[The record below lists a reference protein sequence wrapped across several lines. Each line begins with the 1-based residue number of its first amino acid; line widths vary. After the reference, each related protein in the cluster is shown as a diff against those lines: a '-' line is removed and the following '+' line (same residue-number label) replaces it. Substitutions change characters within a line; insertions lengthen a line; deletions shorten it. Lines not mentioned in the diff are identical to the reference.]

1 MVILRKK
8 SVLGIL
14 KFKQHISTQCSEV
27 VFQFV
32 RLRAN
37 VLHMESNYINI
48 KEIAEAKGLKST
60 RSLRLQLNKPNSP
73 YIAREVEVN
82 GGTSY
87 EILYSTLEPEIQEL
101 LRTGETKS
109 TALVPLNQPITFVA
123 ESAKLT
129 ALARV
134 DVVVALKE
142 YRKKF
147 KTKKEAD
154 AMFLDLYNSG
164 MFMPKVF
171 RYLGTISIGTLYRWV
186 KAFEKHETHESL
198 LPQYK
203 YSKQGEYNTILNDEM
218 KHIFLRFLLH
228 ENKFCVGKA
237 IKLSKEILYKKG
249 YKALPCDL
257 SFKRY
262 AENFRKNHYD
272 EWILKREGMKA
283 YHDKVEPYIER
294 DISKLEVGDVLVA
307 DGHVL
312 NFQIKNPFTGKPTR
326 ATLVGFLDWKST
338 ALVGYEIM
346 LEENTQNIASALRNA
361 ILNLGK
367 IPKFV
372 YLDNG
377 KAFRGKY
384 FIGRADFNEVGLKGI
399 YEKLGITT
407 VFANPYNARAK
418 VIERF
423 FLEMQESFEKLL
435 PSYIGT
441 SIENKPARL
450 RRNEKFHSE
459 IHTEFT
465 PTIQQT
471 IQMINSWLEYK
482 NSLPC
487 PNDRTRSI
495 KEMLD
500 SIERQKIN
508 PRELDDL
515 MMAQEIKTITSQG
528 IRFLKPDYYN
538 DALYGLRQ
546 KVIIKYSLFDLSYIN
561 VYTTSGKF
569 LCRADRITL
578 THPLAHYTGEIKD
591 IEDYKQKIQKQK
603 QLKNRTIKA
612 CKEFLNIEDL
622 EILECELENKEEIL
636 PSPIIPKLETKKE
649 KSEKYNPAVKPL
661 FKTSRERYEYLMEY
675 GCTSNDDRVW
685 LASYKESKEFEEYET
700 NIC

>member
-1 MVILRKK
+1 MND
-8 SVLGIL
+8 
-14 KFKQHISTQCSEV
+14 STMTDEK
-27 VFQFV
+27 
-32 RLRAN
+32 
-37 VLHMESNYINI
+37 YITI
-48 KEIAEAKGLKST
+48 KELAELKGVST
-60 RSLRLQLNKPNSP
+60 RAIRLSRGK
-73 YIAREVEVN
+73 YITRDIIVK
-82 GGTSY
+82 GGKSFEILLSSIEPELQDKYYSKIVPTY
-87 EILYSTLEPEIQEL
+87 EIKKLPAPTDFHKPD
-101 LRTGETKS
+101 K
-109 TALVPLNQPITFVA
+109 
-123 ESAKLT
+123 AKVI
-129 ALARV
+129 ALARL
-134 DVVVALKE
+134 DLLNLW
-142 YRKKF
+142 
-147 KTKKEAD
+147 KKERKNQQNKTQFD
-154 AMFLDLYNSG
+154 NDFLGAYNAQVLY
-164 MFMPKVF
+164 PEIYAK
-171 RYLGTISIGTLYRWV
+171 LGNVSIGTLQRW
-186 KAFEKHETHESL
+186 KRFIGNSNNYELLIPNYHYEDYSRTCLTEYEK
-198 LPQYK
+198 Q
-203 YSKQGEYNTILNDEM
+203 
-218 KHIFLRFLLH
+218 IFLKLLLH
-228 ENKFCVGKA
+228 PNKFSIGKA
-237 IKLSKEILYKKG
+237 ISLTQYVLKTQGAEYIPAAPTFRRFANWNKANYFDKWTLLRDGE
-249 YKALPCDL
+249 KALKEDVIPHI
-257 SFKRY
+257 K
-262 AENFRKNHYD
+262 
-272 EWILKREGMKA
+272 
-283 YHDKVEPYIER
+283 R
-294 DISKLEVGDVLVA
+294 DISKIEVGEVLVA
-307 DGHVL
+307 DGKRL
-312 NFQIKNPFTGKPTR
+312 NFQVINPFTGKPCR
-326 ATLVGFLDWKST
+326 ATLIGFLDWKST

-346 LEENTQNIASALRNA
+346 IEENTQNIASALRNT

-384 FIGRADFNEVGLKGI
+384 FLGSSNFDEIGLKGI

-459 IHTEFT
+459 IHQEYT

-495 KEMLD
+495 KEKLD
-500 SIERQKIN
+500 SIERQAIN

-515 MMAQEIKTITSQG
+515 MLAQEIKTIASQG
-528 IRFLKPDYYN
+528 IRFLKADYYN

-578 THPLAHYTGEIKD
+578 THPLAHYTGEVKD

-603 QLKNRTIKA
+603 QLKNKTIKA

-622 EILECELENKEEIL
+622 EILEYTLEEKEEEIL
-636 PSPIIPKLETKKE
+636 PLSTVPKIEVKKE
-649 KSEKYNPAVKPL
+649 KPEKYNPAVKPL
-661 FKTSRERYEYLMEY
+661 FKTSRERYEYLMEH
-675 GCTSNDDRVW
+675 GCTCNEDRIW
-685 LASYKESKEFEEYET
+685 LKTYKESKEYKQYET
-700 NIC
+700 DFC